1 LEHANSRKLEI
12 LEYNHIHSLSK
23 YHPSIPMHL
32 QCCSII
38 IYLFSL
44 YKLLAASTFYS
55 LSSFD
60 ASLNRQLIIIFY
72 ICCVWQ
78 YFYLTLSTKLLV
90 HLNYVFWFQPKKKW
104 SPFFKTNWW
113 YLFSVSCFMER
124 FIITHNCSFYC
135 LNAFIFDPSWLLL
148 KIMRL

>member
-12 LEYNHIHSLSK
+12 LEYNPIHSLSK

-72 ICCVWQ
+72 TCCVWQ

-90 HLNYVFWFQPKKKW
+90 HLNYVFWFQPKKKNDP
-104 SPFFKTNWW
+104 PFLKQIDDIF
-113 YLFSVSCFMER
+113 FQFHVSW
-124 FIITHNCSFYC
+124 N
-135 LNAFIFDPSWLLL
+135 DLLL
-148 KIMRL
+148 PIIVLFIV